1 MKFLVLKS
9 LYPQGPTKAKP
20 SKPAD
25 ETDSE
30 GIIEDSDED
39 DFKTSIAPEQSP
51 APSKTTGN
59 SNRYNFII

>member
-1 MKFLVLKS
+1 MFIMFKLIHL
-9 LYPQGPTKAKP
+9 QGPTKAKP

-39 DFKTSIAPEQSP
+39 DFKTSIALSYI
-51 APSKTTGN
+51 KRCKGN
-59 SNRYNFII
+59 NEWFS